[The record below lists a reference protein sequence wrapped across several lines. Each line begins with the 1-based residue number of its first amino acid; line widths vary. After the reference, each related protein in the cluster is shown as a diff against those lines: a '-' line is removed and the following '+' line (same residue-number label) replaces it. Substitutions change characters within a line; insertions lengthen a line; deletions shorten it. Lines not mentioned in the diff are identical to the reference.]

1 MKGKGNER
9 FVKILTE
16 GSSFGEVRIL
26 YVDKETGVT
35 YLFVKAGYGAGIT
48 PLLDAEG
55 KPVITR
61 L

>member
-1 MKGKGNER
+1 MAKDTNR
-9 FVKILTE
+9 FVVILEEGSQIKTE
-16 GSSFGEVRIL
+16 GIRQL
-26 YVDKETGVT
+26 LVDWKT
-35 YLFVKAGYGAGIT
+35 GYGAGIT